1 MNTNNFSKEC
11 FYDALISLY
20 KENDFCSINV
30 KQICKKAGYNRST
43 SYRHYTSKEDIILQK
58 IKALVYNWHSSL
70 NNEIGYEFENFVN
83 LFDYFRTNSEAFV
96 IMHKMNLDDELLL
109 LSREYLYNNF
119 EVEEYDSVFINNG
132 ILAVVFSWIDNG
144 MKESNEYMAKLLSKY
159 LNYGNVISKK
169 D

>member
-1 MNTNNFSKEC
+1 
-11 FYDALISLY
+11 
-20 KENDFCSINV
+20 
-30 KQICKKAGYNRST
+30 
-43 SYRHYTSKEDIILQK
+43 
-58 IKALVYNWHSSL
+58 
-70 NNEIGYEFENFVN
+70 
-83 LFDYFRTNSEAFV
+83 
-96 IMHKMNLDDELLL
+96 MNLDDELLL